1 MGGTFEK
8 AAYLAKKSLLRPLGE
23 ASHRRDIA
31 DLEQQILGEINRRG
45 LGVQGLGGNHTALA
59 VHIESFP
66 SHIASLP
73 VAVNIQCHA
82 HRHKALVL

>member
-1 MGGTFEK
+1 MKQSLYKE
-8 AAYLAKKSLLRPLGE
+8 YLKPE
-23 ASHRRDIA
+23 
-31 DLEQQILGEINRRG
+31 ILSKINDQG
-45 LGVQGLGGNHTALA
+45 QGVQGLGGINTALA

-82 HRHKALVL
+82 HRHKEIIL